1 MRQGVSFNRLPPR
14 AQALEQEDESTQ
26 PEPGSRRSLA
36 VGGGRAGPLPQ
47 LPRPNTAMA
56 AMGSRGDIYKANQT
70 LIESSES
77 EDTETTMRGGQGA
90 RPRSSN
96 SMLAG
101 NLNAEDDFENDYL
114 RYGGDLNADDD
125 FENDYLRYGGAVGVR
140 NPRLVAQMRGGQQ
153 QQQQQQQH
161 FQMNM
166 MNGRWQ

>member
-1 MRQGVSFNRLPPR
+1 VE
-14 AQALEQEDESTQ
+14 EQEEDESTQ

-36 VGGGRAGPLPQ
+36 VGGGRGGPLPQ

-77 EDTETTMRGGQGA
+77 EDTETTMRGGGGGT

-114 RYGGDLNADDD
+114 RYGG
-125 FENDYLRYGGAVGVR
+125 AVGVR
-140 NPRLVAQMRGGQQ
+140 NPRLVAQMRGAQQ

>member
-1 MRQGVSFNRLPPR
+1 MMKEGGNKAEDTRSIISGFTEASSKGEERMRQGVSFNRLPPR

-70 LIESSES
+70 LIETSES
-77 EDTETTMRGGQGA
+77 EDTETTMRAGG

-101 NLNAEDDFENDYL
+101 NLNMEEEFESDFV
-114 RYGGDLNADDD
+114 
-125 FENDYLRYGGAVGVR
+125 RYGGALG
-140 NPRLVAQMRGGQQ
+140 
-153 QQQQQQQH
+153 
-161 FQMNM
+161 
-166 MNGRWQ
+166 

>member
-1 MRQGVSFNRLPPR
+1 
-14 AQALEQEDESTQ
+14 
-26 PEPGSRRSLA
+26 
-36 VGGGRAGPLPQ
+36 
-47 LPRPNTAMA
+47 MA

-77 EDTETTMRGGQGA
+77 EDTEVTMRGG

-101 NLNAEDDFENDYL
+101 NLNLEDDFES
-114 RYGGDLNADDD
+114 
-125 FENDYLRYGGAVGVR
+125 EYLRYGGAVGVR
-140 NPRLVAQMRGGQQ
+140 NPRLVAQMRGAMPTERQK
-153 QQQQQQQH
+153 QQH